1 MRRTGK
7 SWRWLFK
14 RRKERK
20 KKKEWPHTRVFLTP
34 VSKVEICQ
42 EIWDRCPSWLHIF
55 SVNKAYIWAISV
67 YFSQVDIVIL
77 HAGEASK
84 NCFLG
89 TGSPKSVSPQKAFTH
104 FRCKLGNFANY
115 ALLLDFWPPK
125 LWLRKFHDQF
135 HVCLCRVK
143 EYSTP
148 GALSC
153 KCTLQVNSAH
163 CTVP

>member
-1 MRRTGK
+1 MKVMTKFVSISSDNSIDYNDQDDAEDRKVLTMIIQ
-7 SWRWLFK
+7 K
-14 RRKERK
+14 RKRKKERK
-20 KKKEWPHTRVFLTP
+20 KNGRTRASFFHQVPELKFVRIIGTA
-34 VSKVEICQ
+34 
-42 EIWDRCPSWLHIF
+42 WPSWLHIF

-67 YFSQVDIVIL
+67 YFSQVDIVIM

-125 LWLRKFHDQF
+125 L
-135 HVCLCRVK
+135 
-143 EYSTP
+143 
-148 GALSC
+148 
-153 KCTLQVNSAH
+153 
-163 CTVP
+163 